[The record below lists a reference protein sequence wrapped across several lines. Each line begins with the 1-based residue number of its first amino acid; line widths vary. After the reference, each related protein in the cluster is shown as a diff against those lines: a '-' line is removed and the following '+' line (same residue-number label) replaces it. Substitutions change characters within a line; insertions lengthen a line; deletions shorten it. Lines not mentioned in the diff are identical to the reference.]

1 MAKVKRKDSVDGFP
15 EKYAKI
21 LDKTW
26 MEEVDGFDEEK
37 LRSVVIDAN
46 GSISEQEKLRDA
58 DDKLKAAKD
67 LVKDL
72 GGAYKDSIKYQSAK
86 IKYAIFNLEKMGKM

>member
-1 MAKVKRKDSVDGFP
+1 MAKVKRKDSVEGFP

-26 MEEVDGFDEEK
+26 MEEADGFDEEA
-37 LRSVVIDAN
+37 LRGAIIEAN

-58 DDKLKAAKD
+58 DEKLKAAKD
-67 LVKDL
+67 LAKDL
-72 GGAYKDSIKYQSAK
+72 GGAYKDSIKYQTAK

>member
-1 MAKVKRKDSVDGFP
+1 MAKVKKKDTVEGFP

-21 LDKTW
+21 LEKTW
-26 MEEVDGFDEEK
+26 MEEVDGFDEAQ
-37 LRSVVIDAN
+37 LRNVIIESN

-58 DDKLKAAKD
+58 DEKLKAAKD
-67 LVKDL
+67 LAKDL
-72 GGAYKDSIKYQSAK
+72 GGAYKDSMKYQNAK